1 MPESH
6 LFAPFNSHQI
16 EPDSQTA
23 IANAQA
29 ALAQA
34 IAKLPPIGQARE
46 LFNHFTNALQPS
58 LGLLHIPSTRSS
70 MEQTYQDLLDSK
82 HPTPTTLMLLFSIF
96 SGAAL
101 VWSASLLENLNATQA
116 ETRAAFHAYSQG
128 ALVILEHP
136 TQPLGPSTN
145 ALVATCILAHSLAND
160 AGLSVKMR
168 ILQAR
173 CFSMA
178 RDLGIHRLDTARSQ
192 EERRLRGGDLIEVE
206 VQRRVWWNMVAS
218 DWLSSFSGGPQE
230 GVYIFQPKHMNVN
243 YPSNI
248 DDELMVST
256 GFQRELS
263 LSVPTAMSGSIQRI
277 RTAVLCREV
286 VDALPSILL
295 DSQQPEYEV
304 ILALDKRFHE
314 TIEEI
319 PEFFKLDAESLRKSQ
334 KICKERPYIAWQRTS
349 LHFSFHTRLCRL
361 HRPYHLEGITDPAY
375 AYSNRVCVHSA
386 KRVLELRREMDEIS
400 PEAGGYPARLWR
412 VVQHLFFAAL
422 ILATDVSFNPE
433 APEAEI
439 HKAKV
444 LTAYQT
450 LERSK
455 HESGTLFEGVQ
466 RNMQTLLSTLKQRPG
481 PPDLQGSSGEASTMA
496 SRETETN
503 GSFMGP
509 GELRGTNDFDHRLNA
524 PDSSAGGDL
533 MDEAEGNWQQI
544 WSDFV
549 AVAPDLDVPQ
559 WNSLLEDVDFGGWTD
574 L

>member
-1 MPESH
+1 MPVSH

-70 MEQTYQDLLDSK
+70 MEQTYQDLLDGK
-82 HPTPTTLMLLFSIF
+82 QPTPTTLMLLFSIF

-101 VWSASLLENLNATQA
+101 VWSASLLENLNATQV

-136 TQPLGPSTN
+136 HQALGPSTN

-192 EERRLRGGDLIEVE
+192 EERRLRGCDLIEVE

-256 GFQRELS
+256 GIQRELP

-314 TIEEI
+314 YIEDI

-481 PPDLQGSSGEASTMA
+481 PPDLQGSSVEASTMA

-503 GSFMGP
+503 DPFMGP

-524 PDSSAGGDL
+524 PDNSAGGDL